1 MTSAVMGQQKKKEKK
16 NEKSKKKKLHTH
28 ITYNPYV
35 NAFELRPICYPES
48 HYLHRIPRH
57 HTLSL
62 SKPLTKIT
70 HLKNV
75 HVSLLRSCRDHPR
88 CCRTARPGL
97 KCNLLECVSHEI
109 LAPNLHCFPT
119 INISCSLKQRF
130 VLNIVYTYIG
140 TYHNTT
146 LAAATA
152 AAVCATHALLWDFRT
167 ESTNRFLQIRVYM
180 KYKFRR

>member
-1 MTSAVMGQQKKKEKK
+1 MAVMEQQKKKK
-16 NEKSKKKKLHTH
+16 NEKKKKRKKIKIKSYTH
-28 ITYNPYV
+28 INPYV

-48 HYLHRIPRH
+48 HYLHRIPRL

-62 SKPLTKIT
+62 RKPLTKIT

-75 HVSLLRSCRDHPR
+75 HVSLLRSRGHPHR
-88 CCRTARPGL
+88 AAQLLGL

-130 VLNIVYTYIG
+130 VLNIVYI
-140 TYHNTT
+140 HMT
-146 LAAATA
+146 LAVA
-152 AAVCATHALLWDFRT
+152 AAVHDAHP
-167 ESTNRFLQIRVYM
+167 FL
-180 KYKFRR
+180 